1 MVGLKDALARSQA
14 RATSRDGESILRRA
28 DELAAFVVNG
38 AGHVR
43 RRPLHITLLPIGQRV
58 GVEFDRSRDEHPLLL
73 RLHVGDGERER
84 QRLDG

>member
-38 AGHVR
+38 AATSADALFTS
-43 RRPLHITLLPIGQRV
+43 PS
-58 GVEFDRSRDEHPLLL
+58 SR
-73 RLHVGDGERER
+73 
-84 QRLDG
+84 